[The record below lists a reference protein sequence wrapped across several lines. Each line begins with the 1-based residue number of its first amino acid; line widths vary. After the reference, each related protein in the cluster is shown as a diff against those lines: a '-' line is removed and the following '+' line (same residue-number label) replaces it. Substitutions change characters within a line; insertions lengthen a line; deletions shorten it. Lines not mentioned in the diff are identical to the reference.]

1 MKSIRTVV
9 ILLIFF
15 VLACAK
21 QGFPPGGPE
30 DRTPPEVVRTIPV
43 SGTTFVDPHTSV
55 QVWFSEGIQSSKASD
70 AIFITPYPGE
80 GVKYK
85 WRGSRCKIT
94 FSQPF
99 RPDRTYVITFG
110 TGIRD
115 YRNNGMKASF
125 TLAFSTGSV
134 LDEGEIMG
142 KVYGVSDGR
151 GIDVWAFEI
160 EDGFDPDPTLQEP
173 DYIVQCEI
181 GGEFTFSHIAPG
193 LYRLFA
199 VRDKASD
206 RLYQSGEDEVGIAY
220 RDVLL
225 SREGPLKADNFY
237 FRMSKEDTLG
247 PSLIRAVPSDRHHL
261 TLQFD
266 EPISS
271 KNILASRSIMIVSE
285 KDSMDT
291 LSVHQA
297 YIDPMNIR
305 ILHALTQPQA
315 DGKAYRIRVKDLWDE
330 AGNPVDAEYGEALFE
345 GVGDLDTIPPV
356 LVHAFPQP
364 GDEFVGL
371 DGSVRLVFSEAI
383 DSLRFGDG
391 FSLKDT
397 LGQSIGGTFRWM
409 CPSEVVYVAT
419 ERLESRSMYEV
430 KILGTGV
437 ADLAGNP
444 LADTLY
450 RFQTLNEDTLSEIN
464 GVVLDQDSGGVGPV
478 HIIARQ
484 VDNPKISYTQMLT
497 EPGRYRLLDVLPGQY
512 LLECFQDR
520 NRDGKYS
527 FGKPFP
533 YQPSERFVV
542 YQDTVKVR
550 SKWPNE
556 GNDLKL
562 L

>member
-1 MKSIRTVV
+1 MKSIRTIV
-9 ILLIFF
+9 ILLIFI
-15 VLACAK
+15 VLTCAK
-21 QGFPPGGPE
+21 QGFPPGGAE
-30 DRTPPEVVRTIPV
+30 DRIPPEVVRTIPE
-43 SGTTFVDPHTSV
+43 SGTTLIDPHTSI
-55 QVWFSEGIQSSKASD
+55 QVWFSEGIQSSSASD

-94 FSQPF
+94 FSQPMK
-99 RPDRTYVITFG
+99 PDRTYVITFG

-134 LDEGEIMG
+134 LDEGEIAG

-151 GIDVWAFEI
+151 GIDVWAYEI
-160 EDGFDPDPTLQEP
+160 KDGFGPDPTTREP
-173 DYIVQCEI
+173 DYIVQCET
-181 GGEFTFSHIAPG
+181 GGEFTFSHIAPV

-206 RLYQSGEDEVGIAY
+206 RLYQSGEDEVGVAY

-225 SREGPLKADNFY
+225 SREGPLKADNLY
-237 FRMSKEDTLG
+237 FRMTKEDTLG

-261 TLQFD
+261 ILQFD

-271 KNILASRSIMIVSE
+271 KNILASHSIMIVSE
-285 KDSMDT
+285 EDSIDT
-291 LSVHQA
+291 LFVHQA
-297 YIDPMNIR
+297 YIDPMNVR
-305 ILHALTQPQA
+305 ILHALTRPQVE
-315 DGKAYRIRVKDLWDE
+315 GKAYRISVKSLWDE

-397 LGQSIGGTFRWM
+397 LGQSVGGTFRWM
-409 CPSEVVYVAT
+409 CPSEVVYLST
-419 ERLESRSMYEV
+419 ERLVSRSMYEV
-430 KILGTGV
+430 NILGTGV

-450 RFQTLNEDTLSEIN
+450 QFQTLNEDTLSEIN
-464 GVVLDQDSGGVGPV
+464 GVVLDPDSGGVGPV

-484 VDNPKISYTQMLT
+484 VDNPKVSYTLMIS
-497 EPGRYRLLDVLPGQY
+497 EPGSYRLLDVLPGQY
-512 LLECFQDR
+512 LLECFQDQ

-542 YQDTVKVR
+542 YQDTVRVR
-550 SKWPNE
+550 SRWPNE